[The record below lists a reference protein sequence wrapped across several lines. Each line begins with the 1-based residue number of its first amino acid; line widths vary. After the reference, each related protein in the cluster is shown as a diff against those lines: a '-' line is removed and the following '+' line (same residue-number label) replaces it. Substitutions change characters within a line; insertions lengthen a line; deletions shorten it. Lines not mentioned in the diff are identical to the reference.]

1 MYCDCN
7 LCIVIAKK
15 IIDKQWI
22 FLKLMQPD
30 FEGINFWDQ
39 ENDIWRKKRE
49 DHIEKKHNSL
59 DRKRY

>member
-1 MYCDCN
+1 
-7 LCIVIAKK
+7 
-15 IIDKQWI
+15 
-22 FLKLMQPD
+22 MQPD

-59 DRKRY
+59 DRKRYWGSTFSLLFQILNSWLISNDN